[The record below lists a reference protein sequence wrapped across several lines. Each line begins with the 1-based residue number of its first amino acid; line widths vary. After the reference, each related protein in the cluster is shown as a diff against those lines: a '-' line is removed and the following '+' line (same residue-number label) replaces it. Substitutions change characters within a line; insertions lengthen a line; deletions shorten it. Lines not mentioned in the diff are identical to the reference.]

1 MDSPSRNP
9 LLQNQQDEISSEDE
23 SQESLQATI
32 LENNTYIATSAR
44 SSQPAIKERRP
55 SAAPVDTYN
64 ISFLIF
70 YLLGMVTLLPWNFF
84 ITAEEYWQY
93 KFRNLTSNDSS
104 ILTPRQIEF
113 QPDIAICSSIPTT
126 IFLVLNA
133 FFSHKISLK
142 LRMVG
147 SMVIVLILFLI
158 TTMFVKINTDDYQDY
173 FFEFTLTTVFVIN
186 IFSAILSG
194 GLFGIA
200 GMFSSRYITAVIG
213 GQALG
218 GIFTALAEVI
228 SITFATDPIVSAF
241 IYFLVG
247 TVILVSAIFLYIYM
261 SKTLFFKF
269 HINQSHIKANTF
281 SINNE
286 TGTSEITATT
296 IASVNRNYL
305 QPDWKKI
312 CGKIWMHGSA
322 VWLCAVT
329 TLSVFPAITVL
340 VKSVD
345 YGHGYKWNDVYF
357 LPVINYLVFNT
368 GDYLGRIISGWVKW
382 PNNNPKLVTLLT
394 VLRIAF
400 VPALLLCNI
409 TQKHPL
415 PILFHSDEIFIA
427 LMIGFAFTNG
437 YIANISCIF
446 APAVVEEHEKEMT
459 SSMMAAFIGLGL
471 TVGSAISFVLI
482 QFVS

>member
-1 MDSPSRNP
+1 
-9 LLQNQQDEISSEDE
+9 
-23 SQESLQATI
+23 
-32 LENNTYIATSAR
+32 
-44 SSQPAIKERRP
+44 
-55 SAAPVDTYN
+55 
-64 ISFLIF
+64 
-70 YLLGMVTLLPWNFF
+70 
-84 ITAEEYWQY
+84 
-93 KFRNLTSNDSS
+93 
-104 ILTPRQIEF
+104 
-113 QPDIAICSSIPTT
+113 
-126 IFLVLNA
+126 
-133 FFSHKISLK
+133 
-142 LRMVG
+142 MVG
-147 SMVIVLILFLI
+147 SMLIVLVLFII
-158 TTMFVKINTDDYQDY
+158 TTIFVQINTDNYQDY

-200 GMFSSRYITAVIG
+200 GTFSSRYITAVIA

-218 GIFTALAEVI
+218 GIFTALAEVF

-247 TVILVSAIFLYIYM
+247 TVILVSAIFLYCCM
-261 SKTLFFKF
+261 SRTLFFKF
-269 HINQSHIKANTF
+269 HINQSHVKANTF
-281 SINNE
+281 SINAE
-286 TGTSEITATT
+286 TTSEITATT
-296 IASVNRNYL
+296 LSSVNRNYL

-345 YGHGYKWNDVYF
+345 YGHGHKWNDVYF

-368 GDYLGRIISGWVKW
+368 GDYLGRIISGWLKW
-382 PNNNPKLVTLLT
+382 PNNRPELVTLLT

-400 VPALLLCNI
+400 IPAILLCNI

-415 PILFHSDEIFIA
+415 PVLIHSDEIFIA
-427 LMIGFAFTNG
+427 LMIGFAVTNG

-446 APAVVEEHEKEMT
+446 APA
-459 SSMMAAFIGLGL
+459 
-471 TVGSAISFVLI
+471 
-482 QFVS
+482 